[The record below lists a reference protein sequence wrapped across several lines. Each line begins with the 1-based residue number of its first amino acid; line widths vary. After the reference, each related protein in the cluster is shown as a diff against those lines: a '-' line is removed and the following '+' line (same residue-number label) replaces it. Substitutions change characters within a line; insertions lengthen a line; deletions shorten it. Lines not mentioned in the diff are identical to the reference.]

1 MGGSRKWR
9 EGAGSG
15 MAVLPVL
22 GMPTAMFCLINPLS
36 TSPFKQPFFPPIVRL
51 ECLTGLLLLLQLLVS
66 LALFFFFF
74 FEIAFLSIVQAEL
87 ELKLNR

>member
-1 MGGSRKWR
+1 
-9 EGAGSG
+9 

-74 FEIAFLSIVQAEL
+74 EIAFLFIVQAEL